1 MNWGGELF
9 FLLLI
14 KKNQKKQ
21 STWVLLVFYPFWFT
35 TNKIVTIVY
44 SSFNFCSLDF
54 PTLRR
59 SVLSDCAVSLEFIFR
74 CVLPFCH
81 STGTQTHGATYR
93 VDASAFFRFLNTP
106 AGVAVC
112 TLHRRCFRATVVWRH
127 LPLCFLLWK
136 NEPWATPAQVKKPVE
151 GLAAQIV
158 NSGGPVQILLAP
170 RQWTELWYSEWHASA
185 FDWAW
190 LTWLVPLCVVCLQR
204 ESLRCTTLAP
214 VGNTTPWSWSC
225 SDPV

>member
-1 MNWGGELF
+1 MKVYVVVTKLSRVVTANSKKWLLYVSWGGLNF
-9 FLLLI
+9 FFFFCLL
-14 KKNQKKQ
+14 KKKK

-44 SSFNFCSLDF
+44 LSFNFCSVSLDF

-106 AGVAVC
+106 AGAAVC
-112 TLHRRCFRATVVWRH
+112 TRATAVWRH

-136 NEPWATPAQVKKPVE
+136 NEP
-151 GLAAQIV
+151 
-158 NSGGPVQILLAP
+158 
-170 RQWTELWYSEWHASA
+170 
-185 FDWAW
+185 
-190 LTWLVPLCVVCLQR
+190 
-204 ESLRCTTLAP
+204 
-214 VGNTTPWSWSC
+214 
-225 SDPV
+225 